1 MKKERV
7 FWGVFF
13 IVGAIAVVV
22 SRLGLL
28 GDLSLW
34 TIFFTVFLA
43 AALIKS
49 VIHLSAWGI
58 LFSVAFLSILYAQPL
73 GIAAITPWPVLGA
86 ALLGSIGCSILFHPW
101 KRHCPWKRHH
111 SYYNHHNQNHEDFE
125 TETIEGENINL
136 KTSFSGSIKYINS
149 DNFKAAYLDC
159 SFGSMK
165 VYFDNAVIKDGQA
178 AVSVDASFCG
188 IELFIP
194 KEWKVE
200 NLMSASFGG
209 VEEKN
214 KNSSAGAPVL
224 QLTGHISFSG
234 LTIIYI

>member
-7 FWGVFF
+7 FWGLFF

-22 SRLGLL
+22 NRLGFL

-34 TIFFTVFLA
+34 TVFFTVFLA

-49 VIHLSAWGI
+49 VVYRNASGI
-58 LFSVAFLSILYAQPL
+58 LFSLALICILYAKPL
-73 GIAAITPWPVLGA
+73 GITAITPWPVLGA

-101 KRHCPWKRHH
+101 RCRYSWRHYPFHDRH
-111 SYYNHHNQNHEDFE
+111 QAPGDFE
-125 TETIEGENINL
+125 TETIEGKSINL

-149 DNFKAAYLDC
+149 DDFKTAYLDC

-165 VYFDNAVIKDGQA
+165 VYFDNAVIQDGLA
-178 AVSVDASFCG
+178 TVTIDASFCG
-188 IELFIP
+188 VELFIP

-200 NLMSASFGG
+200 NRLSASFGG

-214 KNSSAGAPVL
+214 RNISTGSPIL
-224 QLTGHISFSG
+224 QLTGDVSFSG
-234 LTIIYI
+234 VTIIYI